1 MITLNSTANL
11 QSTYAKIEKISSQ
24 TDIYFC
30 IFNYNE
36 MNMDQ
41 MFSIKGKV
49 AVITGTGGVL
59 GGSIAESFIKAGAKV
74 VAIDIRQENLEK
86 KVEELTAM
94 GGEVMGVV
102 GNVLDMESLEN
113 VAQTILSKWGRIDI
127 LLNIAGGNLPG
138 ATLAPDQHFFDMK
151 ITDWEKVTNL
161 NLNGTVFPSMVFGKI
176 MAEQK
181 KGSIINISSMAAYSA
196 ITRVPGYSVA
206 KTGISNF
213 TQWLAT
219 EMALKYGD
227 GVRVNAIAPGFF
239 IGDQNRAVLI
249 NPDGSLTDRSKKVL
263 AKTPMGRFGD
273 ISELN
278 GAVQFLCSDA
288 ASFITGV
295 VLPVDGGFSA
305 FSGV

>member
-1 MITLNSTANL
+1 M
-11 QSTYAKIEKISSQ
+11 
-24 TDIYFC
+24 
-30 IFNYNE
+30 NE
-36 MNMDQ
+36 S
-41 MFSIKGKV
+41 FSIKGKV
-49 AVITGTGGVL
+49 AIVTGAGGVL
-59 GGSIAESFIKAGAKV
+59 GGSIAKSFLEAGAKV
-74 VAIDIRQENLEK
+74 VAIDIHEENLNK
-86 KVEELTAM
+86 RVAELTEY
-94 GGEVMGVV
+94 GSDVIGVV
-102 GNVLDMESLEN
+102 GNVLDIESLEN
-113 VAQTILSKWGRIDI
+113 VANEVLSKWGKIDI

-138 ATLAPDQHFFDMK
+138 ATLLPDQEFFDMK
-151 ITDWEKVTNL
+151 ISDWDKVTSL
-161 NLNGTVFPSMVFGKI
+161 NLNGTVFPSMVFGKV
-176 MAEQK
+176 MSKQK
-181 KGSIINISSMAAYSA
+181 SGNIINMSSMAAYSA

-213 TQWLAT
+213 TQWLAM
-219 EMALKYGD
+219 EMAMKYGD
-227 GVRVNAIAPGFF
+227 GIRVNALAPGFF

-295 VLPVDGGFSA
+295 VLPVDGGFSS

>member
-1 MITLNSTANL
+1 M
-11 QSTYAKIEKISSQ
+11 
-24 TDIYFC
+24 
-30 IFNYNE
+30 NE
-36 MNMDQ
+36 S
-41 MFSIKGKV
+41 FSIKDKV
-49 AVITGTGGVL
+49 AIITGAGGVL
-59 GGSIAESFIKAGAKV
+59 GGSIAKSFLQAGAKV
-74 VAIDIRQENLEK
+74 VAIDIHEENLNK
-86 KVEELTAM
+86 QVAELTAH
-94 GGEVMGVV
+94 GSNVIGVL
-102 GNVLDMESLEN
+102 GNVLDIESLEN
-113 VAQTILSKWGRIDI
+113 VATEVLAKWGKIDI

-138 ATLAPDQHFFDMK
+138 ATLLPDQEFFDMK
-151 ITDWEKVTNL
+151 ITDWDRVTSL
-161 NLNGTVFPSMVFGKI
+161 NLNGTVFPSMVFGRVMSK
-176 MAEQK
+176 QK
-181 KGSIINISSMAAYSA
+181 SGNIINMSSMAAYSA

-213 TQWLAT
+213 TQWLAM
-219 EMALKYGD
+219 EMAMKYGD
-227 GVRVNAIAPGFF
+227 GIRVNALAPGFF

-295 VLPVDGGFSA
+295 VLPVDGGFSS